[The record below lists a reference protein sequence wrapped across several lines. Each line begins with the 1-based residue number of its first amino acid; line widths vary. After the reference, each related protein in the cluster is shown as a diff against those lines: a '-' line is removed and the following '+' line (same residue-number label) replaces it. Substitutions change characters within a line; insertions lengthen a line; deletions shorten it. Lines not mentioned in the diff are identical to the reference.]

1 MIEINNISYTYP
13 GETSPAIKG
22 INEVIRGGEITAV
35 IGHTG
40 SGKSTL
46 CEIISGLTAPD
57 SGDVLINGR
66 SVSERAREVGMVFQY
81 PEHQLFA
88 ETVYDDI
95 AFGLKN
101 RGIAGEELDSRVR
114 AAASMVGLNDGLLYA
129 DPFSLSGGE
138 KRLAALAGIIA
149 PSPKAFILD
158 EPAAGLDPR
167 GRRHIFDILCSLK
180 NGNREIAI
188 VFVTHSMDDAA
199 EFADDVIALK
209 NGAVAARGKP
219 ADIFADETLLLSCGL
234 GIPEPLRLANELRA
248 LGIDIG
254 SVTNVRDAYNA
265 VMSRLKGGFDFDP

>member
-101 RGIAGEELDSRVR
+101 RGIVGEELDSRVR